1 VSKKTGKQ
9 DQAGV
14 VVANFGVHLAVEDTS
29 GSIHQCSIRR
39 KIAPA
44 VCGDKVT
51 WHSTDAKCG
60 DVTAIEKRKTLLS
73 RPDLRGRLRPIAAN
87 LDQLIIVCA
96 APPQGNEFNDV
107 LIDNYFTAAE
117 HLGITP
123 LLILNKCDLLS
134 DENKATFEAQLD
146 IYRNIGYTVLLTSV
160 TDQTGLPAL
169 KDQLNNHTSIFVGE
183 SGVGKSSLINEL
195 LPDHELRI
203 GELSQASGKGMHTT
217 STTMLYHLPDG
228 GELIDSPGV
237 REFGLWNISVPEIAQ
252 CFKEFGDYTGQ
263 CKFRNCLH
271 INEPGC
277 QVIEALNSDG
287 IHQQRY
293 NNYLNILDAI
303 KNFDG

>member
-1 VSKKTGKQ
+1 MNPVLVS
-9 DQAGV
+9 
-14 VVANFGVHLAVEDTS
+14 H
-29 GSIHQCSIRR
+29 
-39 KIAPA
+39 P
-44 VCGDKVT
+44 
-51 WHSTDAKCG
+51 
-60 DVTAIEKRKTLLS
+60 
-73 RPDLRGRLRPIAAN
+73 
-87 LDQLIIVCA
+87 
-96 APPQGNEFNDV
+96 
-107 LIDNYFTAAE
+107 
-117 HLGITP
+117 
-123 LLILNKCDLLS
+123 
-134 DENKATFEAQLD
+134 
-146 IYRNIGYTVLLTSV
+146 
-160 TDQTGLPAL
+160 
-169 KDQLNNHTSIFVGE
+169 
-183 SGVGKSSLINEL
+183 LINEL

-277 QVIEALNSDG
+277 QVIEALSNND